1 MFEGQPHSR
10 AGIVTNSVSCWER
23 VVFRGVYVAFSCV
36 WLFVM
41 PWTVARQ
48 APSDH
53 GISQARILEWVAIPL
68 PGDLPNPG
76 VEPGSLASPALAGGL
91 FATEPPG
98 QLFRCIWGI
107 KLSISINCLLEW
119 LSYKF
124 YLIFLGDLLKL

>member
-1 MFEGQPHSR
+1 M
-10 AGIVTNSVSCWER
+10 T
-23 VVFRGVYVAFSCV
+23 
-36 WLFVM
+36 
-41 PWTVARQ
+41 PWTVAQQ

-98 QLFRCIWGI
+98 QLFRCI
-107 KLSISINCLLEW
+107 
-119 LSYKF
+119 
-124 YLIFLGDLLKL
+124 